1 MHITEL
7 PSRFTVLIDEDG
19 ALDSSVHVSSADQT
33 DEQQEDKQTDSGVDD
48 KHETTTEE
56 VMLSGSI
63 LLKEYLWLLKPWTG
77 SLPVNLPLFYL

>member
-56 VMLSGSI
+56 VM
-63 LLKEYLWLLKPWTG
+63 
-77 SLPVNLPLFYL
+77 

>member
-1 MHITEL
+1 M
-7 PSRFTVLIDEDG
+7 LIDEDG

-56 VMLSGSI
+56 VKLSTVQF
-63 LLKEYLWLLKPWTG
+63 LQKEYL
-77 SLPVNLPLFYL
+77 